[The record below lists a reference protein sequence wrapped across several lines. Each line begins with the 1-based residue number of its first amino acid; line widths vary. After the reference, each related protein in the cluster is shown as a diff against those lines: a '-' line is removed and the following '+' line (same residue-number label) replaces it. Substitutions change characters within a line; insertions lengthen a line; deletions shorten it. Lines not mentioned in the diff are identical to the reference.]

1 MTDRRGEPAA
11 VEQDLNVVEQ
21 IPLDEHPRATARDFE
36 LMREA
41 LKEAHVAFHKG
52 EVPVGC
58 VIARNGQVI
67 ARGQNKPNQS
77 KDATTHAEFV
87 AIDELVEREGDS
99 YVFHDCDLYVTVE
112 PCIMCAS
119 ALLILGF
126 RRVFFGC
133 SNQRFGGCG
142 SVLTLCDRDQVP
154 YAGYECIA
162 GLYGDE
168 AIALLKRFYETA
180 NPNIPESERDPTD
193 LRTMP
198 PA

>member
-1 MTDRRGEPAA
+1 MTERRGERGDPVA
-11 VEQDLNVVEQ
+11 VQEDLKAVVQ
-21 IPLDEHPRATARDFE
+21 IPLDVHEHPTATARDFE

-58 VIARNGQVI
+58 VIARDGEII
-67 ARGQNKPNQS
+67 ARGQNKPNQT

-87 AIDELVEREGDS
+87 AIDVVVEREGDS

-142 SVLTLCDRDQVP
+142 SVLALCDKDK
-154 YAGYECIA
+154 
-162 GLYGDE
+162 L
-168 AIALLKRFYETA
+168 
-180 NPNIPESERDPTD
+180 
-193 LRTMP
+193 
-198 PA
+198 